1 MIIVNMHGIAV
12 RGEGVE
18 HGAWSMEQKGFT
30 QQCKVVERVEKCNI
44 VRIFAVHKLNISA
57 AEMEIRLNNE
67 PVTLEEESISLTRLL
82 EVKKYTFKLRI
93 VKVNGRFI
101 ERDNYDSE
109 TVRDGDDVQVVYLM
123 SGG

>member
-1 MIIVNMHGIAV
+1 
-12 RGEGVE
+12 
-18 HGAWSMEQKGFT
+18 
-30 QQCKVVERVEKCNI
+30 
-44 VRIFAVHKLNISA
+44 
-57 AEMEIRLNNE
+57 MEIRLNNE

>member
-1 MIIVNMHGIAV
+1 MQIAGI
-12 RGEGVE
+12 
-18 HGAWSMEQKGFT
+18 
-30 QQCKVVERVEKCNI
+30 ERCNI
-44 VRIFAVHKLNISA
+44 VRIFAVHQLNISA

-67 PVTLEEESISLTRLL
+67 PVTLEEESISLARLL
-82 EVKKYTFKLRI
+82 EVKKYSFRLRI

-109 TVRDGDDVQVVYLM
+109 IVRDGDEVQVVYLM